1 MRRTPAL
8 TSTTPEPR
16 PGSRAAANAA
26 AARPIPPR
34 TFSVRCST
42 LCAVEP
48 ATPHLILETIV
59 AAVFLGILA
68 QVLAER
74 FRLPAIM
81 PLLLLGMAAGP
92 QGLGLLDPRALGHGL
107 EVFIHLG
114 VAIILFEGGL
124 SLDPRNLRQVGAPV
138 RNLLTIGVAVTGVA
152 AAWLAHA
159 VTGLPWPTAAL
170 FGAVV
175 TVTGPTVIVPL
186 LRHMIAPAKVRT
198 VLVSEGLIVDPV
210 GAVLAYLVLQWI
222 ERAGQALEPLA
233 RELMM
238 VAAIGAGV
246 GFIAGMLAR
255 GAAKSRLFAGELRNL
270 AILALLLGGYLVAE
284 SQAAQSGIL
293 AAVVMGFTMS
303 AADIP
308 DLAPVKV
315 FKGQL
320 TVLLISVLFILLSGQ
335 LDLGAMAGLG
345 WRGAVVAAGLILV
358 VRPLAV
364 LASVRGSH
372 MDWRSRVVLALTA
385 PRGIVAAAVASLSAI
400 QLRQAGL
407 ENGAAVFEG
416 LVYLVILVT
425 GAWATAA
432 AVALPRTLGFA
443 DDPKRRRTVLVG
455 ANPVTAALAEA
466 LLEHGRQVVVVD
478 TVGPKLRPLREL
490 GVQTVRGDAR
500 DASTYEAAGVE
511 RDTQVVALT
520 TNDELNL
527 LVGELVRDEFGVAHP
542 VVAMQQ
548 PSEEFGRLRRAWM
561 DLLGGRGVQIE
572 RAMRDL
578 EAGRAALVEIDPR
591 LPVALEEL
599 RDRLDDDDEN
609 ARAVVLC
616 GWASGQ
622 PAFRWQP
629 DELERFEAVTLLAP
643 AAAAQALAPYA
654 PRPEAE
660 AEDEQRGP
668 MASIVKELTGAG

>member
-1 MRRTPAL
+1 
-8 TSTTPEPR
+8 
-16 PGSRAAANAA
+16 
-26 AARPIPPR
+26 
-34 TFSVRCST
+34 
-42 LCAVEP
+42 VEP
-48 ATPHLILETIV
+48 DAQHLILETIV

-92 QGLGLLDPRALGHGL
+92 QGLGLLDPRSLGHGL

-233 RELMM
+233 RELLM

-284 SQAAQSGIL
+284 TQAPQSGIL

-345 WRGAVVAAGLILV
+345 WRGLLVAAGLILL

-400 QLRQAGL
+400 QLRQAGHAD
-407 ENGAAVFEG
+407 GAAVFEG

-432 AVALPRTLGFA
+432 AVALPRILGFG

-466 LLEHGRQVVVVD
+466 LLEGGRQVAVVD
-478 TVGPKLRPLREL
+478 AVGPKLRPLREI

-500 DASTYEAAGVE
+500 DAATYESAGVE

-527 LVGELVRDEFGVAHP
+527 LVAELVREEFGVAHP

-561 DLLGGRGVQIE
+561 DLLGGRAVKYEQWMRALQNGVASAI
-572 RAMRDL
+572 A
-578 EAGRAALVEIDPR
+578 VDPAR
-591 LPVALEEL
+591 EDALEEL
-599 RDRLDDDDEN
+599 RDRLSDGQEADG
-609 ARAVVLC
+609 AVFLC
-616 GWASGQ
+616 GWLDGEPS
-622 PAFRWQP
+622 FRWKSG
-629 DELERFEAVTLLAP
+629 DMERFETVTVLAAG
-643 AAAAQALAPYA
+643 AAAEALARYA
-654 PRPEAE
+654 PRPEEGEAAE
-660 AEDEQRGP
+660 AGTENEPAAEPPRSGFAVTAEERVQPVVPARPPEPARESGGGE
-668 MASIVKELTGAG
+668 S